1 MESPYKW
8 WTKENGLPSRG
19 IGALGQ
25 DRDGNLWMGTGDQGV
40 FKLVPGGILTYS
52 AEDGIGMDGVIS
64 IAETL
69 RGELYFAGRLESEGF
84 RIGIRSADGFRA
96 IAPRVPAKVYYFGW
110 RPARVILQDHTGE
123 WWLASSRSYAVIPGW
138 KARRCLPKQRP
149 KQFTPNAMACPET

>member
-1 MESPYKW
+1 M

-84 RIGIRSADGFRA
+84 RIGIRSADCRNRRSR
-96 IAPRVPAKVYYFGW
+96 PR
-110 RPARVILQDHTGE
+110 RPCF
-123 WWLASSRSYAVIPGW
+123 PGCTSCGP
-138 KARRCLPKQRP
+138 RRR
-149 KQFTPNAMACPET
+149 